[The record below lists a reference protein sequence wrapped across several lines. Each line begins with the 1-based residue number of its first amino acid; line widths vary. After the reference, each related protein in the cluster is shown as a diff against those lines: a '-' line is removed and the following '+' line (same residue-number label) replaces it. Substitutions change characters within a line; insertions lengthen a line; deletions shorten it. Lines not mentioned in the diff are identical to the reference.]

1 MLAVILVN
9 YNNSDDTIDCVN
21 SLKNSTYNNFI
32 VIVVDNGSNSKD
44 KEYLSREAE
53 KSNFVL
59 ISSDKNLGFSG
70 GNNLGIK
77 YALEHNA
84 DFLLLLNND
93 TVVKEDF
100 LKNIVA
106 SYSALSQN
114 GKEKVIVSPKINYF
128 YDKNKI
134 WYCGGT
140 WNPFLGRITHIGI
153 NEQDSARFSK
163 NKEVSFETGCCM
175 LIPAEAI
182 KQVGLMDEEYF
193 LYCEDT
199 DYCLRLRKTG
209 YHLWVVPSAVI
220 YHKVSASTKKDQSHS
235 PSAIYTYYAVRNKQ
249 YLIDRYVSDPLKPI
263 ARFYSRL
270 EISWKIKKRE
280 YDPTVVEKALA
291 DYKAGILG
299 NSFTR

>member
-182 KQVGLMDEEYF
+182 KQVGIIEE
-193 LYCEDT
+193 
-199 DYCLRLRKTG
+199 
-209 YHLWVVPSAVI
+209 VI
-220 YHKVSASTKKDQSHS
+220 VK
-235 PSAIYTYYAVRNKQ
+235 
-249 YLIDRYVSDPLKPI
+249 
-263 ARFYSRL
+263 
-270 EISWKIKKRE
+270 
-280 YDPTVVEKALA
+280 
-291 DYKAGILG
+291 
-299 NSFTR
+299 